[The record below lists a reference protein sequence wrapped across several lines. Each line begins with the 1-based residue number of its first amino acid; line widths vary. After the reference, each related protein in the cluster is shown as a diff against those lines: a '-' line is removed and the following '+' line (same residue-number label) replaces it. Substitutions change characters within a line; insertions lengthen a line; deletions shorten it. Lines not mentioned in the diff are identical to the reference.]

1 MKSSEFPIYVDI
13 DQGIYLQKPPY
24 IYYTYLTKGL
34 LCFLS
39 WLMLW
44 SSPNSSSWPSNGV
57 SPCFGYDKWPT
68 EKKLVYFITLTKHY
82 NFWTYRKIRGEWK
95 KKKLK
100 RYLINVKKKKID
112 ICKRYMYRRKKQWK
126 KYTEKNPDFLPL
138 LSGRST
144 IMVMIFR
151 TMPEIVKI
159 T

>member
-1 MKSSEFPIYVDI
+1 MKKE
-13 DQGIYLQKPPY
+13 
-24 IYYTYLTKGL
+24 
-34 LCFLS
+34 
-39 WLMLW
+39 
-44 SSPNSSSWPSNGV
+44 
-57 SPCFGYDKWPT
+57 
-68 EKKLVYFITLTKHY
+68 EAKKI
-82 NFWTYRKIRGEWK
+82 
-95 KKKLK
+95 
-100 RYLINVKKKKID
+100 INVKKKKID